1 MLVDLQKVTVRF
13 DKRTVLDRLTMRV
26 AGPAMVALMGPSG
39 SGKSTLLSVIAG
51 SVKPA
56 KGQVTVEA
64 ERLEWIFQSA
74 PILARRSALAN
85 VSLGAL
91 SRGESIES
99 AEDAAVDAMEGL
111 GIASLS
117 RQAGYR
123 LSGGE
128 RQRVAIARVL
138 ATSPELVLADEPTAS
153 LDPRSR
159 ELVCNALR
167 VVVDAGGLVLVATHD
182 PYVADRCDSTVRL
195 VNGHAKLE

>member
-1 MLVDLQKVTVRF
+1 MLVDLQQVPVRF

-85 VSLGAL
+85 V
-91 SRGESIES
+91 
-99 AEDAAVDAMEGL
+99 
-111 GIASLS
+111 
-117 RQAGYR
+117 
-123 LSGGE
+123 
-128 RQRVAIARVL
+128 
-138 ATSPELVLADEPTAS
+138 
-153 LDPRSR
+153 
-159 ELVCNALR
+159 
-167 VVVDAGGLVLVATHD
+167 
-182 PYVADRCDSTVRL
+182 
-195 VNGHAKLE
+195 